1 MSQLYV
7 VVAVETKFDHGAL
20 SFSLGRH
27 HRVSFPRGK
36 RLLELIYVSL
46 LQNARKGSFFETKI
60 KLLMYLKVVLLQKR
74 REVKIVCDFV
84 FPNFRKMVGNPD
96 HTKPKFANINISL
109 RLGYFEAPVRVL
121 RCPIFLE
128 YNRFSLIVQWFIVF
142 YIKGLV

>member
-1 MSQLYV
+1 MFCLLGRELDLILQPGMVLLFGGAWKGSKMSQLYV

-20 SFSLGRH
+20 LFSLGRH

-46 LQNARKGSFFETKI
+46 LQNARKGYFFETKI

-109 RLGYFEAPVRVL
+109 R
-121 RCPIFLE
+121 
-128 YNRFSLIVQWFIVF
+128 
-142 YIKGLV
+142 

>member
-1 MSQLYV
+1 MFCLLGRELDLILQPRMVLLFGLGRVRCVERVENVSTV
-7 VVAVETKFDHGAL
+7 VVAVETKFEHGAL
-20 SFSLGRH
+20 LFSLGRQ

-46 LQNARKGSFFETKI
+46 LQNARKGYFFETKI

-109 RLGYFEAPVRVL
+109 R
-121 RCPIFLE
+121 
-128 YNRFSLIVQWFIVF
+128 
-142 YIKGLV
+142 